1 MVASLQQQAQPPQSQ
16 QQRNYVQLYVWGG
29 WGRGMVASLQQQ
41 AQPPQSQQ
49 QHNHV
54 ELYVAGGRDVKLLIA

>member
-1 MVASLQQQAQPPQSQ
+1 MVASAAASTAATEPAAT
-16 QQRNYVQLYVWGG
+16 QLRRVVCLGE

-49 QHNHV
+49 QRNHV
-54 ELYVAGGRDVKLLIA
+54 ELYVAGGRDVKLLTA